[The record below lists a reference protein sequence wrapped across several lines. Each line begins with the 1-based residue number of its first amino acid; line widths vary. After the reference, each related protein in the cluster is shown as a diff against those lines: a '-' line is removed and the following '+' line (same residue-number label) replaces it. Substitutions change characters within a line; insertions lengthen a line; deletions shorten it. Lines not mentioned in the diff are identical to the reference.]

1 MVDSKKRITFAAQI
15 SNDLLIIIMKYN
27 SDKLA
32 ERVFETLARVKSNEH
47 PLLNETNDPV
57 DEMAKPKPILH
68 YAVDSSKL
76 YADVYSHLTA
86 TMSRLLDTREL
97 LILHLKE
104 ENERLRSENS
114 RIPILEDRIKFLEN
128 HPTTVNNFYAPYYE
142 ADKIEKHSDV
152 EIGSMNVSQG
162 GVGINYCKPTPT
174 TQAASATSAPQP
186 PTSPEESAS
195 SSTAQKICCFIIKGA
210 ADRIYS
216 CDDQEF
222 NERLRAATRGGAKD
236 LVDYLI
242 RHENMKIM
250 DFLGNKAKGIYN
262 ELTACFGTIGYQ
274 YQMFQ
279 RECSYRNWKVG

>member
-1 MVDSKKRITFAAQI
+1 LVDSKKHITFAAQI
-15 SNDLLIIIMKYN
+15 SNDLLMIIMKYN
-27 SDKLA
+27 SDELA
-32 ERVFETLARVKSNEH
+32 VRVFETLARVKSNEH

-76 YADVYSHLTA
+76 YADAYNQLTA
-86 TMSRLLDTREL
+86 TMSRLLDTRDL
-97 LILHLKE
+97 LILHLQE
-104 ENERLRSENS
+104 ENERLRNENS
-114 RIPILEDRIKFLEN
+114 RISILEDRIKFLEN

-142 ADKIEKHSDV
+142 ADKIEKHTDIEV
-152 EIGSMNVSQG
+152 GSQNISNG
-162 GVGINYCKPTPT
+162 GIGINYSKPTPMP
-174 TQAASATSAPQP
+174 QAASATFAPQP
-186 PTSPEESAS
+186 PTSSEESAS
-195 SSTAQKICCFIIKGA
+195 STTQKICCFIIKGA

-262 ELTACFGTIGYQ
+262 ELTACFGTLGYQ

>member
-1 MVDSKKRITFAAQI
+1 MDSKKRITFAAQI

-86 TMSRLLDTREL
+86 TMSRILDTREL

-162 GVGINYCKPTPT
+162 GVGINYSKPVPT
-174 TQAASATSAPQP
+174 NATANMSEPIQRENDCVENR
-186 PTSPEESAS
+186 T
-195 SSTAQKICCFIIKGA
+195 CCFIIKGA
-210 ADRIYS
+210 AYS
-216 CDDQEF
+216 RYYCDDIEF
-222 NERLRAATRGGAKD
+222 NERLRLATHDTAKN

-242 RHENMKIM
+242 RHENMKIL
-250 DFLGNKAKGIYN
+250 DFMGCKAKGIFA
-262 ELTACFGTIGYQ
+262 ELETCFGKLKYQ

-279 RECSYRNWKVG
+279 RECSYRNWKVS

>member
-1 MVDSKKRITFAAQI
+1 
-15 SNDLLIIIMKYN
+15 MKYYLELATNLLHREAFDKIDQQLSDSLARKVSDSLLKPSQRCEFSN
-27 SDKLA
+27 SDSFICFDDVRRIFAMYEQALRLKENLI
-32 ERVFETLARVKSNEH
+32 TN
-47 PLLNETNDPV
+47 LL
-57 DEMAKPKPILH
+57 
-68 YAVDSSKL
+68 
-76 YADVYSHLTA
+76 
-86 TMSRLLDTREL
+86 
-97 LILHLKE
+97 E
-104 ENERLRSENS
+104 ENERLKKENLQ
-114 RIPILEDRIKFLEN
+114 IPILEDKIKFLEE
-128 HPTTVNNFYAPYYE
+128 HPTVVYNYNAPHYQ
-142 ADKIEKHSDV
+142 ADKIEKHSDI

-174 TQAASATSAPQP
+174 PQAASATSAPQP
-186 PTSPEESAS
+186 PTSSKESAS
-195 SSTAQKICCFIIKGA
+195 SSTTQKICCFIIKGA

-262 ELTACFGTIGYQ
+262 ELTACFGTLGYQ

-279 RECSYRNWKVG
+279 RECSYRSWKVG